1 MNVRRINWPIWTG
14 LLLSLFAF
22 ISYFAIFVS
31 YPATRDFP
39 WANLI
44 LFVAALAL
52 LALGLKRVFIRD
64 RSKISKVVASIVAA
78 LGVLVFGLFVF
89 NFFVV
94 GRWLPSSQGA
104 PHVGQKAPDFTLPD
118 TSNKQFTLNELL
130 SSPINGRSP
139 KGVLLI
145 FYRGYW

>member
-1 MNVRRINWPIWTG
+1 VNVRRINWPIWTG

>member
-1 MNVRRINWPIWTG
+1 VNVRRINWPIWTG

-94 GRWLPSSQGA
+94 GRWLPSSQSA

>member
-104 PHVGQKAPDFTLPD
+104 PHVGQKAPDFTLQD
-118 TSNKQFTLNELL
+118 ASNKQFTLNELL

>member
-78 LGVLVFGLFVF
+78 LAVLVFGLFVF

>member
-1 MNVRRINWPIWTG
+1 MNLKRINWSIWIG

-22 ISYFAIFVS
+22 ISYFLIFIS

-44 LFVAALAL
+44 LFAA
-52 LALGLKRVFIRD
+52 ALGLLAVGVRRAFVKDGLRR
-64 RSKISKVVASIVAA
+64 SKVVASIVATF
-78 LGVLVFGLFVF
+78 GVLVFVFFIF
-89 NFFVV
+89 NFFVA

-104 PHVGQKAPDFTLPD
+104 PRVGQKAPEFTLPD
-118 TSNKQFTLNELL
+118 TSNKQVALAELL
-130 SSPINGRSP
+130 SSPVNGRSP